1 LGASPPPQVSEAEAL
16 DAFGPDTLYYATRLR
31 GAANAK
37 AKREL
42 DFRPRRLE
50 WLREA

>member
-1 LGASPPPQVSEAEAL
+1 MPEAQAL
-16 DAFGPDTLYYATRLR
+16 AAFGPDAVYYATRLR

-37 AKREL
+37 ARREL

-50 WLREA
+50 WLMVD